1 MTQSLEDYLE
11 VIGNLKE
18 ENNNPRVKDIAQRL
32 SLTKPSVHIALH
44 TLEERGMIEH
54 KHYGA
59 ITLTE
64 HGKKVYEQIKEKHD
78 ILTLF
83 LEKVVGVEPET
94 AEKEGCA
101 MEHIISD
108 ETFNKIKQMVKN

>member
-1 MTQSLEDYLE
+1 MTKSLEDYLE
-11 VIGNLKE
+11 VIGNLTE

-32 SLTKPSVHIALH
+32 SLTKPSVHVALH

-59 ITLTE
+59 ITLTDP
-64 HGKKVYEQIKEKHD
+64 GKKAYEKIKEKHNV
-78 ILTLF
+78 LTLF
-83 LEKVVGVEPET
+83 LEKIVGVSRET
-94 AEKEGCA
+94 AEKDGCA

-108 ETFNKIKQMVKN
+108 ETFQNIKKLLL